1 MLTSRRQSVLKI
13 IVQEYIDKG
22 APVASETISRNHR
35 LGVSPATI
43 RNDMAY
49 LEETGYIARPHISA
63 GAIPLNKAYRHY
75 VESLVRDIE
84 LSSEERRLIGSL
96 FQDVEMEFEKWAKL
110 AASFLS
116 HLIRT
121 IAIVTPPKTPKCR
134 FKHLELVKL
143 QEFLVLLVLVLQQSK
158 LMRQFLPVSKSVTQE
173 ELTRLANRLN
183 VIYGGLTISEILAK
197 GLEFPPFERQI
208 SEVIVSLMTTEDELE
223 YDEPYFE
230 GLRLMFSQPEFV
242 TSNQLLNLI
251 ELMEQREWLS
261 AILSQGLAEGEVKIV
276 IGEESQDELLHN
288 LSLVFT
294 RYGIPRKIGGAIG
307 VIGPTRMDYGR
318 AISSV
323 RYLSEVLSGLVAEVY
338 R

>member
-1 MLTSRRQSVLKI
+1 LTSRRETVLKI
-13 IVQEYIDKG
+13 IVQEYISTG
-22 APVASETISRNHR
+22 VPVASETISRNYQ

-49 LEETGYIARPHISA
+49 LEERGYIARPHISA

-75 VESLVRDIE
+75 VESIVEDIE
-84 LSSEERRLIGSL
+84 LSSTEQRFIGSL
-96 FQDVEMEFEKWAKL
+96 FQDMEMEFERWAKL
-110 AASFLS
+110 AASLLS

-121 IAIVTPPKTPKCR
+121 IGIVTLPKAPKCR

-143 QEFLVLLVLVLQQSK
+143 QEFLILLVLVLQQTK
-158 LMRQFLPVSKSVTQE
+158 LKRQFLPVSESMSQE
-173 ELTRLANRLN
+173 ELTRFANRLN
-183 VIYGGLTISEILAK
+183 IVYGGLTISEILIK
-197 GLEFPPFERQI
+197 ELELSPFERQI
-208 SEVIVSLMTTEDELE
+208 NEVIVNLMTAEDELE

-242 TSNQLLNLI
+242 TSNQLLSI
-251 ELMEQREWLS
+251 MELMEEKEWLS
-261 AILSQGLAEGEVKIV
+261 VMLSKGLAEGEVKIV
-276 IGEESQDELLHN
+276 IGEESQQEPLRN
-288 LSLVFT
+288 LSLIFT
-294 RYGIPRKIGGAIG
+294 RYGIPREIGGAIG
-307 VIGPTRMDYGR
+307 VIGPTRMNYSR